1 MSNKNEALDKKIW
14 ESMGNTFY
22 SVFFALLF
30 SALIIW
36 DKGIFNWSFNER
48 SLYSCISI
56 FMVLFYFLIDWLDAN
71 LAPTIDPLI
80 TKKDIFT
87 WLVSALYISGIGI
100 LIIRNDDII
109 VVFMIFFLWLFY
121 SFTTTIFRDKRLDI
135 KREIDW
141 LAPTN
146 RAYDETMKVHR
157 LYKKVLIYDV
167 VIFIFGIT
175 IVLIHSKM
183 LNMAPLQPIF
193 SFILSNEIH
202 VMSILII
209 VILFTSL
216 HLKYKRNKFILIPL
230 YHHIIRQKT
239 ISPMEGQN

>member
-1 MSNKNEALDKKIW
+1 MSNKNEELDKKIW
-14 ESMGNTFY
+14 ELMGNTFY

-30 SALIIW
+30 SALVMW

-48 SLYSCISI
+48 SLYSSISI
-56 FMVLFYFLIDWLDAN
+56 FMVLMYFLIDWLDAN
-71 LAPTIDPLI
+71 LAPTINPLI

-87 WLVSALYISGIGI
+87 WLVSALYIFGIAI

-109 VVFMIFFLWLFY
+109 VVFMIFFLLLFY

-135 KREIDW
+135 KKRKIDW
-141 LAPTN
+141 LDNTSK
-146 RAYDETMKVHR
+146 AYDETMKVHR

-167 VIFIFGIT
+167 VIFIFGIS

-183 LNMAPLQPIF
+183 LNVAPLQPIF
-193 SFILSNEIH
+193 SFILNNEIH
-202 VMSILII
+202 IMSILII

-216 HLKYKRNKFILIPL
+216 RLKYKRNKFILIPL
-230 YHHIIRQKT
+230 YHHRNVSMK
-239 ISPMEGQN
+239 MRHLH